1 MHAKNGPGPK
11 TRPLYNLEPRARKTL
26 PDDPF
31 PAIPKVLVAVMSMSR
46 STTGRGPMTDVGN
59 TSENHAWKAFDT
71 STEAGR
77 LLKKL
82 YGNKP
87 PPVNVPLPRRSKKT
101 AAPTGEWRPG
111 GGRVDA
117 VDPRKAS
124 RSKAAEAK
132 VARGYRKVRAESS
145 YAQIDFVDSR
155 RSGAVIKSELD
166 DMDMRQRAYR
176 PAHHRPI
183 GDDEKKR
190 MAEIC
195 TYKGGRALPEEMTNP
210 VLDVSRLV
218 GFRHFE
224 RQI

>member
-1 MHAKNGPGPK
+1 
-11 TRPLYNLEPRARKTL
+11 
-26 PDDPF
+26 
-31 PAIPKVLVAVMSMSR
+31 MSR
-46 STTGRGPMTDVGN
+46 STTGRAAMSDVGN

-87 PPVNVPLPRRSKKT
+87 PPVNVPLPRRSKKA

-132 VARGYRKVRAESS
+132 VARGYRKVR
-145 YAQIDFVDSR
+145 R
-155 RSGAVIKSELD
+155 
-166 DMDMRQRAYR
+166 
-176 PAHHRPI
+176 RPI
-183 GDDEKKR
+183 
-190 MAEIC
+190 I
-195 TYKGGRALPEEMTNP
+195 L
-210 VLDVSRLV
+210 
-218 GFRHFE
+218 
-224 RQI
+224 